1 VSDGPRAP
9 AKYEAQV
16 TRLALL
22 TGLPGVVVS
31 LYLLWSNNASP
42 RLFWTVAVL
51 LGGVW
56 AVATVMLRDKVV
68 RPLQTLSNM
77 LAALREGDY
86 SIRARGAERDDAL
99 GLAFLES
106 NLLGETLRAQRL
118 GAMEAT
124 TLLRTVMAEI
134 DVAIFAF
141 DHDGRLRLVNRAGEW
156 LLDQPAERL
165 LGRTADQAG
174 LAAYMEGESPRTMD
188 ATFPGGS
195 GRWEVRRGTFRQD
208 GLPHVLLVIADVS
221 KTLREQELVAW
232 QRIVRVLSHEINNS
246 LAPIKSLSGSMRSLL
261 DRSPRPPDLDADLRR
276 ALDVIGGR
284 SEGLVRFMSA
294 YARLAKLPAPNRAP
308 VKVADWVNRVAAL
321 ETRLSVGVI
330 PGPPMTVMADGDQ
343 LDQMLIN
350 VIRNAVDASLTANGT
365 VRVTWGRLN
374 GSIAVR
380 VIDDGPG
387 LPESGNLFVP
397 FFTTKPQGSG
407 IGLVLSRQIA
417 EAHGGTFALENRG
430 DAHGCVAVITLPA
443 PD

>member
-1 VSDGPRAP
+1 MSDGPRAP

-22 TGLPGVVVS
+22 TGLPGVATA
-31 LYLLWSNNASP
+31 LYLLWTNDASP
-42 RLFWTVAVL
+42 RLFWTVAVV

-124 TLLRTVMAEI
+124 TLLRTVMSEI

-141 DHDGRLRLVNRAGEW
+141 DHDARLRLVNRAGER

-165 LGRTADQAG
+165 LGRTAEQAG
-174 LAAYMEGESPRTMD
+174 LVSYMEGESPRTMD
-188 ATFPGGS
+188 ANFPGGS

-261 DRSPRPPDLDADLRR
+261 DRNPRPADLDNDLRR

-308 VKVADWVNRVAAL
+308 VDVGEWVNRVAAL
-321 ETRLSVGVI
+321 ETRLPVRVI
-330 PGPPMTVMADGDQ
+330 PGPPMTVLADGDQ
-343 LDQMLIN
+343 LDQLLIN
-350 VIRNAVDASLTANGT
+350 VIRNAVDASLPVNGS
-365 VRVTWGRLN
+365 VQMTWGRIN
-374 GSIAVR
+374 GNVAVR

-417 EAHGGTFALENRG
+417 EAHGGTFALDNRA
-430 DAHGCVAVITLPA
+430 DTHGCVATITFPA

>member
-1 VSDGPRAP
+1 MTDGPRAP
-9 AKYEAQV
+9 GRYETQV
-16 TRLALL
+16 TRLALA
-22 TGLPGVVVS
+22 TGLPGVLLS
-31 LYLLWSNNASP
+31 LYLLWRNDAAP
-42 RLFWTVAVL
+42 RLLWTVGLL
-51 LGGVW
+51 LGGTW
-56 AVATVMLRDKVV
+56 LVATLLLREKVI

-99 GLAFLES
+99 GLAFMES

-124 TLLRTVMAEI
+124 ALLRTVMAEI

-141 DHDGRLRLVNRAGEW
+141 DDAGRLRLVNRAGER
-156 LLDQPAERL
+156 LLDQPAERM
-165 LGRTADQAG
+165 LGRAATQLG
-174 LAAYMEGESPRTMD
+174 LSEYLEGESPRTID
-188 ATFPGGS
+188 ATFGGGS
-195 GRWEVRRGTFRQD
+195 GRWEVRRGGFRQD
-208 GLPHVLLVIADVS
+208 GRPHMLLVIADVS

-261 DRSPRPPDLDADLRR
+261 DRQPRPADLDADLRR

-284 SEGLVRFMSA
+284 SEALVRFMSA

-308 VKVADWVNRVAAL
+308 LDVAAWVQRVAAL
-321 ETRLSVGVI
+321 ETRSPVSII
-330 PGPPMTVMADGDQ
+330 PGPAMTILADGDQ

-350 VIRNAVDASLTANGT
+350 VIRNAVDASLPTDGR
-365 VRVTWGRLN
+365 VQVTWGRIN
-374 GSIAVR
+374 GFVSLR
-380 VIDDGPG
+380 VVDEGPG

-397 FFTTKPQGSG
+397 FFTTKPEGSG

-417 EAHGGTFALENRG
+417 EAHGGSFALENRA
-430 DAHGCVAVITLPA
+430 DRSGCVATIALPA

>member
-9 AKYEAQV
+9 GKYESQV
-16 TRLALL
+16 TRLAVL
-22 TGLPGVVVS
+22 TGLPGVAIT
-31 LYLLWSNNASP
+31 LYLLWINNASP
-42 RLFWTVAVL
+42 RLFWTVAIL
-51 LGGVW
+51 LGATW
-56 AVATVMLRDKVV
+56 AVSTLMLREKVV

-124 TLLRTVMAEI
+124 TLLRTVMGEI

-141 DHDGRLRLVNRAGEW
+141 DENARLRLANRAGER
-156 LLDQPAERL
+156 LIDMPAERM
-165 LGRTADQAG
+165 LGRTAANLG
-174 LAAYMEGESPRTMD
+174 LGEYLEGDSPRTID
-188 ATFPGGS
+188 TTFGGIS
-195 GRWEVRRGTFRQD
+195 GRWEVRRGGFRQD
-208 GLPHVLLVIADVS
+208 GLPHMLLVIADVS

-246 LAPIKSLSGSMRSLL
+246 LAPIKSLSGSMRALL
-261 DRSPRPPDLDADLRR
+261 DRQPRPADLDTDLRR
-276 ALDVIGGR
+276 ALDIIGGR
-284 SEGLVRFMSA
+284 SEALVRFMSA
-294 YARLAKLPAPNRAP
+294 YARLARLPAPNRSP
-308 VKVADWVNRVAAL
+308 VDVASWVQRVAAL
-321 ETRLSVGVI
+321 ESRVSVAVI
-330 PGPPMTVMADGDQ
+330 PGPPMTILADGDQ

-350 VIRNAVDASLTANGT
+350 IIRNAVDATMETGGG
-365 VRVTWGRLN
+365 VRVTWGWIN
-374 GSIAVR
+374 GSVSIR
-380 VIDDGPG
+380 VVDDGLG

-397 FFTTKPQGSG
+397 FFTTKREGSG

-417 EAHGGTFALENRG
+417 EAHGGTFALENRA
-430 DAHGCVAVITLPA
+430 DARGCVATITLPA